1 MCAAARGLAP
11 AAGKSELSGSS
22 AKHAP
27 CPAGGGCSLGGFDC
41 ADTISLQICCWIWS
55 LALLPVIK
63 GVKLCHGLNSAVAA
77 KFFPSTL
84 NCLDLGVS

>member
-1 MCAAARGLAP
+1 MQQLEVSLRLQGRA
-11 AAGKSELSGSS
+11 SS
-22 AKHAP
+22 AAP
-27 CPAGGGCSLGGFDC
+27 LLNTHPARPARGCSLGGFDC
-41 ADTISLQICCWIWS
+41 ADRISLQICCCIWS
-55 LALLPVIK
+55 LALLPVIE